1 MSFKNSEIDVKSL
14 SNAYIF
20 EGKNEEENKAFA
32 LDFAREVFSYYGI
45 DDINNPDLY
54 LIDKEAAV
62 IDIETIRQV
71 LKDIY
76 LRPYNGR
83 IKIYIIHN
91 AQNLRQEGSNAMLKS
106 LEELK
111 DYVKIIFTCTNRY
124 NLLATI
130 RSRCQII
137 PIKTEEN
144 ELDIDMDRVFGI
156 ISDIYNG
163 KIETYY
169 KNKEF
174 FAKYKDDRQTIYKA
188 LLKVYQ
194 DLISYNYNKDGL
206 DYNTKYILKKFPQ
219 VSVDEIEKAIFL
231 IEDIQNAARTN
242 INYDLSIEKIIF
254 NIFREGNF

>member
-1 MSFKNSEIDVKSL
+1 MSFEESAIDVKSL

-20 EGKNEEENKAFA
+20 EGKNEEANKAFA
-32 LDFAREVFSYYGI
+32 LDFAREVFSYYGL
-45 DDINNPDLY
+45 DYDNNPDLY
-54 LIDKEAAV
+54 LIDKEGGV

-76 LRPYNGR
+76 LRPYNGK

-91 AQNLRQEGSNAMLKS
+91 AQDLRQEGSNAMLKS

-137 PIKTEEN
+137 PIKSEEN
-144 ELDIDMDRVFGI
+144 ELDIDMDKVFGI
-156 ISDIYNG
+156 ISDIYKG

-169 KNKEF
+169 KNKDF

-194 DLISYNYNKDGL
+194 DLISYNYKKDDL
-206 DYNTKYILKKFPQ
+206 DYNTKYMLKKFPKI
-219 VSVDEIEKAIFL
+219 SVDEIEKAIFL
-231 IEDIQNAARTN
+231 IEDIQNASRTN

>member
-111 DYVKIIFTCTNRY
+111 DYVKIIFTCT
-124 NLLATI
+124 L
-130 RSRCQII
+130 S
-137 PIKTEEN
+137 
-144 ELDIDMDRVFGI
+144 
-156 ISDIYNG
+156 
-163 KIETYY
+163 
-169 KNKEF
+169 
-174 FAKYKDDRQTIYKA
+174 
-188 LLKVYQ
+188 
-194 DLISYNYNKDGL
+194 LIH
-206 DYNTKYILKKFPQ
+206 I
-219 VSVDEIEKAIFL
+219 
-231 IEDIQNAARTN
+231 
-242 INYDLSIEKIIF
+242 
-254 NIFREGNF
+254 

>member
-1 MSFKNSEIDVKSL
+1 MSYKNSEIDVKNL

-20 EGKNEEENKAFA
+20 EGKNEEANKAFA

-45 DDINNPDLY
+45 DDENNPDLY
-54 LIDKEAAV
+54 LIDKEGGV

-76 LRPYNGR
+76 LRPYNGK

-91 AQNLRQEGSNAMLKS
+91 AQDLRQEGSNAMLKS
-106 LEELK
+106 LEELR

-137 PIKTEEN
+137 PIQGDEGD
-144 ELDIDMDRVFGI
+144 LDIDMDKLYSI
-156 ISDIYNG
+156 MADIYNG
-163 KIETYY
+163 KIDSFY
-169 KNKEF
+169 KNKDF
-174 FAKYKDDRQTIYKA
+174 FNKYKDDRQTIYKSM
-188 LLKVYQ
+188 LKVYQ
-194 DLISYNYNKDGL
+194 ALISYNYNREEL
-206 DYNTKYILKKFPQ
+206 DYNTKYMLKKFPQ
-219 VSVDEIEKAIFL
+219 ISIDEIENAIFL